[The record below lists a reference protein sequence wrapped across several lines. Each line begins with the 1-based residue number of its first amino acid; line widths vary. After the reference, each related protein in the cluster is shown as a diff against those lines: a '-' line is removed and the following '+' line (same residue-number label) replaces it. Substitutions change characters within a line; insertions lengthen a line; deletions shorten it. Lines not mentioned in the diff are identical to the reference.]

1 VSATTGAGRP
11 VRRSRE
17 RATRRSWHH
26 RGMPDDLDAALDRL
40 YGLPAEEFTAARDAL
55 AKELRGAKRRDEA
68 DAVKQRRRP
77 TVPAAAINQLARRE
91 PELVE
96 ALIRAAGDLVG
107 VQERVL
113 EGDAGR
119 DELRA
124 AADAERRAVGALMA
138 AAAQLPDN
146 PSAAALEKVR
156 DTLQAAATD
165 DAVREAIAGGRL
177 EREAEPA
184 GAWGGAFP
192 LGGGIGAPPTAEPST
207 PGGATPK
214 RSTAKQAGSKKA
226 ASAGTTPR
234 GGTAEGA
241 AAERAAVEEED
252 EEAEELVS
260 ASDRAAERRARKR
273 AEALERARAEDA
285 DAQHE
290 LTEAQAA
297 AGEAHEL
304 LEAAAQR
311 AEAARAAVVD
321 AEAAEDEARS
331 EAQRTL
337 RALKR
342 AEAVAADTAE
352 KVARL
357 DRG

>member
-1 VSATTGAGRP
+1 V
-11 VRRSRE
+11 
-17 RATRRSWHH
+17 
-26 RGMPDDLDAALDRL
+26 PDDLDAALDRL

-68 DAVKQRRRP
+68 EAVKQRRRP
-77 TVPAAAINQLARRE
+77 TAPAAAINQLARHE

-96 ALIRAAGDLVG
+96 DLIRAAGDLVG

-124 AADAERRAVGALMA
+124 AADAERRAVGALIA
-138 AAAQLPDN
+138 AAAQLPDK

-156 DTLQAAATD
+156 DTLHAAATD

-192 LGGGIGAPPTAEPST
+192 LGGLPTEPAADRADAVT
-207 PGGATPK
+207 RT
-214 RSTAKQAGSKKA
+214 KA
-226 ASAGTTPR
+226 APAAR
-234 GGTAEGA
+234 AKDRA
-241 AAERAAVEEED
+241 KRAAEEPEEPVVP
-252 EEAEELVS
+252 AT
-260 ASDRAAERRARKR
+260 DRAAERRARKR

-285 DAQHE
+285 EAQRE
-290 LTEAQAA
+290 LTDARAA
-297 AGEAHEL
+297 ATEAHEL

-311 AEAARAAVVD
+311 ADAARAAVVE

-352 KVARL
+352 KVSRL

>member
-1 VSATTGAGRP
+1 V
-11 VRRSRE
+11 
-17 RATRRSWHH
+17 
-26 RGMPDDLDAALDRL
+26 PDDLDAALDRL

-68 DAVKQRRRP
+68 EAVKQRRRP
-77 TVPAAAINQLARRE
+77 TAPAAAINQLARHE

-96 ALIRAAGDLVG
+96 DLIRAAGDLVG

-138 AAAQLPDN
+138 AAAQLPDK

-156 DTLQAAATD
+156 DTLHAAATD

-192 LGGGIGAPPTAEPST
+192 LGGLPTEPAADRADAVTRTKAAPPAR
-207 PGGATPK
+207 AK
-214 RSTAKQAGSKKA
+214 R
-226 ASAGTTPR
+226 
-234 GGTAEGA
+234 
-241 AAERAAVEEED
+241 AAEEPEEPVVP
-252 EEAEELVS
+252 AT
-260 ASDRAAERRARKR
+260 DRAAERRARKR

-285 DAQHE
+285 EAQRE
-290 LTEAQAA
+290 LTDAQAA
-297 AGEAHEL
+297 ATEAHEL

-311 AEAARAAVVD
+311 ADAARAAVVE

-352 KVARL
+352 KVSRL

>member
-1 VSATTGAGRP
+1 
-11 VRRSRE
+11 
-17 RATRRSWHH
+17 
-26 RGMPDDLDAALDRL
+26 MPDDLDAALDRL

-77 TVPAAAINQLARRE
+77 TAPAAAINQLVRQE

-96 ALIRAAGDLVG
+96 ELIRAAGDLVG
-107 VQERVL
+107 VQERL
-113 EGDAGR
+113 LGGDAGR

-138 AAAQLPDN
+138 AAAKLPEK

-165 DAVREAIAGGRL
+165 DAVREAIAGGRV

-184 GAWGGAFP
+184 GAWGGGFP
-192 LGGGIGAPPTAEPST
+192 LGGLPAEPRAKEPPARRAKEPRTS
-207 PGGATPK
+207 PKAGAQ
-214 RSTAKQAGSKKA
+214 RV
-226 ASAGTTPR
+226 
-234 GGTAEGA
+234 AEEPEEAFVSG
-241 AAERAAVEEED
+241 AERAT
-252 EEAEELVS
+252 
-260 ASDRAAERRARKR
+260 ERRERKR
-273 AEALERARAEDA
+273 AEALERARAEDGE
-285 DAQHE
+285 AQRE

-297 AGEAHEL
+297 AAEAHEL

-352 KVARL
+352 KVGRL
-357 DRG
+357 DRA

>member
-1 VSATTGAGRP
+1 V
-11 VRRSRE
+11 
-17 RATRRSWHH
+17 
-26 RGMPDDLDAALDRL
+26 PDDLDAALDRL

-68 DAVKQRRRP
+68 EAVKQRRRP
-77 TVPAAAINQLARRE
+77 TAPAAAINQLARHE

-96 ALIRAAGDLVG
+96 DLIRAAGDLVG

-138 AAAQLPDN
+138 AAAQLPDK

-156 DTLQAAATD
+156 DTLHAAATD

-177 EREAEPA
+177 ERDAEPA

-192 LGGGIGAPPTAEPST
+192 LGGLPTELAADRADAVTRTKPAPA
-207 PGGATPK
+207 A
-214 RSTAKQAGSKKA
+214 RAKE
-226 ASAGTTPR
+226 R
-234 GGTAEGA
+234 
-241 AAERAAVEEED
+241 AERAAEEP
-252 EEAEELVS
+252 EEPVVPAT
-260 ASDRAAERRARKR
+260 DRAAERRARKR

-285 DAQHE
+285 EARRE
-290 LTEAQAA
+290 LTDAQAA
-297 AGEAHEL
+297 AAEAHEL

-311 AEAARAAVVD
+311 ADAARAAVVE

-342 AEAVAADTAE
+342 AEAVAANTAE
-352 KVARL
+352 KVGRL

>member
-1 VSATTGAGRP
+1 
-11 VRRSRE
+11 
-17 RATRRSWHH
+17 
-26 RGMPDDLDAALDRL
+26 MPDDLDAALDRL

-77 TVPAAAINQLARRE
+77 TAPAAAINQLARRE
-91 PELVE
+91 PDLVE

-138 AAAQLPDN
+138 AAAGLPDK
-146 PSAAALEKVR
+146 PSATALEKVR

-177 EREAEPA
+177 EREAEPT

-192 LGGGIGAPPTAEPST
+192 LGAGLEPPASTERTTSRGATAKGSAKATTPPSATAK
-207 PGGATPK
+207 GVAKGAARRGATPQGA
-214 RSTAKQAGSKKA
+214 AKA
-226 ASAGTTPR
+226 TTP
-234 GGTAEGA
+234 GASPEGA
-241 AAERAAVEEED
+241 VAED
-252 EEAEELVS
+252 EDAEEFVS
-260 ASDRAAERRARKR
+260 ASDKAAERRARKR
-273 AEALERARAEDA
+273 AEALERARGEDA
-285 DAQHE
+285 DAQRE

-297 AGEAHEL
+297 AAEAHKL

-321 AEAAEDEARS
+321 AEASEDEARS

-357 DRG
+357 DRS

>member
-1 VSATTGAGRP
+1 V
-11 VRRSRE
+11 
-17 RATRRSWHH
+17 
-26 RGMPDDLDAALDRL
+26 PDDLDAALDRL

-68 DAVKQRRRP
+68 EAVKQRRRP
-77 TVPAAAINQLARRE
+77 TAPAAAINQLARHE

-96 ALIRAAGDLVG
+96 DLIRAAGDLVG

-138 AAAQLPDN
+138 AAAQLPDK

-156 DTLQAAATD
+156 DTLHAAATD

-192 LGGGIGAPPTAEPST
+192 LGGLPTEPAADRADAVTRTKPAPA
-207 PGGATPK
+207 ARAK
-214 RSTAKQAGSKKA
+214 R
-226 ASAGTTPR
+226 
-234 GGTAEGA
+234 
-241 AAERAAVEEED
+241 AAEEPEEPVVP
-252 EEAEELVS
+252 AT
-260 ASDRAAERRARKR
+260 DRAAERRARKR

-285 DAQHE
+285 EAQRE
-290 LTEAQAA
+290 LTDARAA
-297 AGEAHEL
+297 ATEAHEL

-311 AEAARAAVVD
+311 ADAARAAVVE

-352 KVARL
+352 KVSRL

>member
-1 VSATTGAGRP
+1 
-11 VRRSRE
+11 
-17 RATRRSWHH
+17 
-26 RGMPDDLDAALDRL
+26 MPDDLDAALDRL

-77 TVPAAAINQLARRE
+77 TAPAAAINQLARRE

-96 ALIRAAGDLVG
+96 DLIRAAGDLVG
-107 VQERVL
+107 VQARVL
-113 EGDAGR
+113 GGDAGR
-119 DELRA
+119 DELRE

-138 AAAQLPDN
+138 AAATLTEK
-146 PSAAALEKVR
+146 PSTATLEKVR
-156 DTLQAAATD
+156 DTLHAAATD
-165 DAVREAIAGGRL
+165 DAVREAIAGGRI

-184 GAWGGAFP
+184 GAWGGGFP
-192 LGGGIGAPPTAEPST
+192 LGGLPAEPSAARAKEAPAARAKEPRT
-207 PGGATPK
+207 PRKGGAQ
-214 RSTAKQAGSKKA
+214 RV
-226 ASAGTTPR
+226 
-234 GGTAEGA
+234 AE
-241 AAERAAVEEED
+241 EP
-252 EEAEELVS
+252 EEAFVT
-260 ASDRAAERRARKR
+260 ASERTAERRARKR

-285 DAQHE
+285 DAQRE
-290 LTEAQAA
+290 LTGAQTAA
-297 AGEAHEL
+297 AEAHEL

-311 AEAARAAVVD
+311 AEAARAAVVE
-321 AEAAEDEARS
+321 AEAAEDEARG

-352 KVARL
+352 KVERL

>member
-1 VSATTGAGRP
+1 MS
-11 VRRSRE
+11 
-17 RATRRSWHH
+17 
-26 RGMPDDLDAALDRL
+26 DDLDAALDRL

-77 TVPAAAINQLARRE
+77 TAPAAAINQLARRE

-96 ALIRAAGDLVG
+96 ALISAAGDLVG
-107 VQERVL
+107 AQERVL
-113 EGDAGR
+113 GGDAGR

-138 AAAQLPDN
+138 AAARLPDQ

-156 DTLQAAATD
+156 DTLHAAATD
-165 DAVREAIAGGRL
+165 DAVRDAIAGGRL

-184 GAWGGAFP
+184 GAWGGGFP
-192 LGGGIGAPPTAEPST
+192 LGGLPAEPAAARAA
-207 PGGATPK
+207 PKGATPK
-214 RSTAKQAGSKKA
+214 GATPKGATPRAPLPSGPLRGGPLRSGPLRRRPLPSGPLRRGPLPSGPQRRPRRNPRRTSSRRPNGLPSDGR
-226 ASAGTTPR
+226 ASARRRSSARGRRTP
-234 GGTAEGA
+234 TP
-241 AAERAAVEEED
+241 
-252 EEAEELVS
+252 S
-260 ASDRAAERRARKR
+260 ASCPKRRARR
-273 AEALERARAEDA
+273 LRR
-285 DAQHE
+285 
-290 LTEAQAA
+290 TSCSRRRP
-297 AGEAHEL
+297 
-304 LEAAAQR
+304 QR

-352 KVARL
+352 KVGRL